1 MDGYINVSGSGFEYL
16 QNFTS
21 EIYGERGQ
29 FMHSLKRYLAGPEWH
44 NACRVIKTVEEIPVI
59 TEEQIRQQIQWEA
72 MLRAKAYA
80 MQNFVWSRSGEVSEE
95 YYCAIAA
102 DMGLAP
108 SPCPWEETLFPHIV
122 DLFVCSKAQEEEIF
136 DCVERHK
143 SLLGI
148 IGNCMMDS
156 LSDRQVISCRGR
168 MLLSQG
174 YVRNFYRGENAY
186 YGTSRPSLFRSS
198 PIDPEEAKFHRL
210 IGHIRT
216 IEFSLWIQKLDY
228 VKQWPCGD
236 VFHGAIAQHYGI
248 PTNGLDVTSDLKV
261 ALFFACCY
269 FDQETKRWHPLEKE
283 QFEYANARAD
293 VAKLG
298 GDSRYGLIFSAPA
311 DISAMSEVLRDQN
324 LHFSFATPIGYQPFM
339 RCAHQSGYIIEAGEP
354 YDLYKDATY
363 AKHKF
368 RLTEELCQWIYHEM
382 QEGEA
387 IYPNEG
393 LLHYQYI
400 IDDIMRLAQYSE
412 EALRAA
418 LRCYAPD
425 LPFDTAVI
433 ELAKRGHICKPE
445 VQWCSDEIFAEINS
459 KWTPPEELMGG
470 FPPKAKFTFDV

>member
-29 FMHSLKRYLAGPEWH
+29 FAHSLKRYLAGPEWH
-44 NACRVIKTVEEIPVI
+44 NACRVVKTVEEIPMI

-72 MLRAKAYA
+72 MLRDKAYA

-95 YYCAIAA
+95 DYCAIAA

-108 SPCPWEETLFPHIV
+108 SPCPWEETLFPHVV
-122 DLFVCSKAQEEEIF
+122 DLLVWSKSQEEEIF

-148 IGNCMMDS
+148 IGNLMMDS

-198 PIDPEEAKFHRL
+198 PLDPEEAKFHRL
-210 IGHIRT
+210 IGHIRI

-269 FDQETKRWHPLEKE
+269 FDQETKRWYPLEKE
-283 QFEYANARAD
+283 
-293 VAKLG
+293 
-298 GDSRYGLIFSAPA
+298 
-311 DISAMSEVLRDQN
+311 
-324 LHFSFATPIGYQPFM
+324 
-339 RCAHQSGYIIEAGEP
+339 
-354 YDLYKDATY
+354 
-363 AKHKF
+363 
-368 RLTEELCQWIYHEM
+368 
-382 QEGEA
+382 
-387 IYPNEG
+387 
-393 LLHYQYI
+393 
-400 IDDIMRLAQYSE
+400 
-412 EALRAA
+412 
-418 LRCYAPD
+418 
-425 LPFDTAVI
+425 
-433 ELAKRGHICKPE
+433 
-445 VQWCSDEIFAEINS
+445 
-459 KWTPPEELMGG
+459 
-470 FPPKAKFTFDV
+470 